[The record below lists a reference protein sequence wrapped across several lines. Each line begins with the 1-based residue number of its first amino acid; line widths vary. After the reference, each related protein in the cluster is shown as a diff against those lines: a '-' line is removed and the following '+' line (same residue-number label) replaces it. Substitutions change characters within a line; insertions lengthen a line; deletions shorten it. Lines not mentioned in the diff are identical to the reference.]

1 MSLHKKNQI
10 HDSTLYPDILKTQDT
25 GDGLYFFIAFTNA
38 VLDSEFLLT
47 DHEIMWSLLT
57 FCKFQ
62 SIRKL
67 FIESSSFYLGL
78 HAKFQLGS

>member
-1 MSLHKKNQI
+1 MTVLCTQI
-10 HDSTLYPDILKTQDT
+10 FWKQDT

-57 FCKFQ
+57 CKFQ
-62 SIRKL
+62 SIRKM